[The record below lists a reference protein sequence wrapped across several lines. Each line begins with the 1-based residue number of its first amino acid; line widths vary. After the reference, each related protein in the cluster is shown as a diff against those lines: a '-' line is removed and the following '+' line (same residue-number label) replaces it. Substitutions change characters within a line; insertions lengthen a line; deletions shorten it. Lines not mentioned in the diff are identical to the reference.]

1 MACEPGPN
9 RQSTNLVLWLDAAH
23 AGDVV
28 TTGMP
33 PRVGHGSK
41 PPVFLKAGDVV
52 ELGIDGLGKQRQ
64 IVTALAQ

>member
-1 MACEPGPN
+1 MRLMP
-9 RQSTNLVLWLDAAH
+9 
-23 AGDVV
+23 GDVV

-64 IVTALAQ
+64 IVTASAIRQQQGS